1 MRGFVIKYTGIRSY
15 SLMLSLSEFKEK
27 SMKKLFLFI
36 ITSALFLTSTALAQD
51 DISLYI
57 NGSKINC
64 DVAPQLVNDRTL
76 CPTRAIFDAFGASV
90 EWDGAKKQVSIKKD
104 DSEILLTVGVK
115 TAYVNSQA
123 VSLDCA
129 PTIISDRCMVPIRFI
144 SETLGCNVKWDDK
157 TKSVL
162 ITYNMNNNDTKNEN
176 PVISDIKLA
185 QNADDKSVF
194 EITYNGTKE
203 PNVFFLSYSNCIVM
217 DFANTS
223 LAFADSKVTI
233 DNTFVKEIRYAQHED
248 YARVVIECK
257 NVQPYTTS
265 LANGIFTVNV
275 GSASTAVVTPTNPAT
290 SENPQEPD
298 VTMTDREFTKTRN
311 ENNLCVVIDA
321 GHGGKDPGAVYKN
334 ENGVIELAEK
344 DVNLTIANKVYDILL
359 SEGVNVKYT
368 RNTDQFLELKEI
380 TDIANNYDADLFVSV
395 HINAME
401 NSPDV
406 SGMMVLYNGDALG
419 DKYGINSKEVAVNI
433 DKQIAVA
440 VNIKD
445 RGIVSRPGLWVLRK
459 TNMPAVLI
467 ECAFIS
473 NANDRA
479 IMTDESALNAYARS
493 IADGIKQ
500 SLETMKQN
508 IIKAK
513 NE

>member
-1 MRGFVIKYTGIRSY
+1 
-15 SLMLSLSEFKEK
+15 
-27 SMKKLFLFI
+27 MKKLFLFI
-36 ITSALFLTSTALAQD
+36 IMSALFLTSTAFALD
-51 DISLYI
+51 GISLYI

-115 TAYVNSQA
+115 TAYVNSQT

-194 EITYNGTKE
+194 EIAYNSTKE

-275 GSASTAVVTPTNPAT
+275 GSASTAVVTPTNPVT
-290 SENPQEPD
+290 PDNPQKPG
-298 VTMTDREFTKTRN
+298 VTMTDKEFTKTRN

-334 ENGVIELAEK
+334 ANGVIELAEK
-344 DVNLTIANKVYDILL
+344 DVNLTIANRVYDILL

-433 DKQIAVA
+433 DKQIAAA

>member
-1 MRGFVIKYTGIRSY
+1 MTH
-15 SLMLSLSEFKEK
+15 
-27 SMKKLFLFI
+27 
-36 ITSALFLTSTALAQD
+36 SARRWNGTAQ
-51 DISLYI
+51 
-57 NGSKINC
+57 
-64 DVAPQLVNDRTL
+64 
-76 CPTRAIFDAFGASV
+76 
-90 EWDGAKKQVSIKKD
+90 KQVSIKKD

-115 TAYVNSQA
+115 TAYVNSKA

-194 EITYNGTKE
+194 EIAYNSTKE

-275 GSASTAVVTPTNPAT
+275 GSASTAVITPSNPVTP
-290 SENPQEPD
+290 ENPQEPD

-321 GHGGKDPGAVYKN
+321 GHGGKDPRRGLQKN
-334 ENGVIELAEK
+334 EK
-344 DVNLTIANKVYDILL
+344 
-359 SEGVNVKYT
+359 
-368 RNTDQFLELKEI
+368 R
-380 TDIANNYDADLFVSV
+380 
-395 HINAME
+395 
-401 NSPDV
+401 
-406 SGMMVLYNGDALG
+406 
-419 DKYGINSKEVAVNI
+419 
-433 DKQIAVA
+433 
-440 VNIKD
+440 
-445 RGIVSRPGLWVLRK
+445 
-459 TNMPAVLI
+459 
-467 ECAFIS
+467 S
-473 NANDRA
+473 N
-479 IMTDESALNAYARS
+479 
-493 IADGIKQ
+493 
-500 SLETMKQN
+500 
-508 IIKAK
+508 
-513 NE
+513 